1 MKLEPIGADVF
12 DYADLLIR
20 ARRNL
25 REFEDSMN
33 ARRFGEAHEYMMNA
47 FVDVRLLT
55 HVSGELCER
64 E

>member
-1 MKLEPIGADVF
+1 MEIVKEVF

-25 REFEDSMN
+25 KEFETAMN
-33 ARRFGEAHEYMMNA
+33 KRHFGEAHEYMMNA

-55 HVSGELCER
+55 HISGELCER

>member
-1 MKLEPIGADVF
+1 MAIVREQVL

-20 ARRNL
+20 ARSNL
-25 REFEDSMN
+25 RKFEESMN
-33 ARRFGEAHEYMMNA
+33 GRHFGEAHEYALNA
-47 FVDVRLLT
+47 FVDIRLIT

>member
-1 MKLEPIGADVF
+1 MNLEPIGAVVF
-12 DYADLLIR
+12 DYADLLLR

-25 REFEDSMN
+25 KEFEIAMN

-55 HVSGELCER
+55 HISGELDGQD
-64 E
+64 

>member
-1 MKLEPIGADVF
+1 MVTVKDQVL

-20 ARRNL
+20 ARSNL
-25 REFEDSMN
+25 RKFEESMN
-33 ARRFGEAHEYMMNA
+33 GRHFGEAHEYALNA
-47 FVDVRLLT
+47 FVDIRLIT